1 LSTTTNTVQVEMA
14 FTDHNERTY
23 KIPVG
28 QEVTPE
34 TQMQIMNQIK
44 QKIRAFNSAITT
56 EPNGAVAQTF
66 VSNQGAYAAGI
77 KSGVL
82 VMRQEEVL
90 YNG

>member
-1 LSTTTNTVQVEMA
+1 MSTTTNTVQIEMA

-28 QEVTPE
+28 VDITPE
-34 TQMQIMNQIK
+34 TQMQVMDQIK
-44 QKIRAFNSAITT
+44 QKIRAFNTAITT

-82 VMRQEEVL
+82 AMRTEEVL

>member
-1 LSTTTNTVQVEMA
+1 MSTTTNTVQVEMA
-14 FTDHNERTY
+14 YTDHNERTY

-28 QEVTPE
+28 TEVTPE
-34 TQMQIMNQIK
+34 TQMQIMTQIK
-44 QKIRAFNSAITT
+44 QNIRNFNAAITA

-77 KSGVL
+77 KSGVF
-82 VMRQEEVL
+82 VMRNEEVL